1 MFPTIEVTN
10 AFRWAGF
17 AITIS
22 GRVYYINL
30 SDARKLVWGK
40 EVTKELIK
48 DKVSETLFSSDNSFY
63 DFFSKTQLR
72 K

>member
-1 MFPTIEVTN
+1 MCSVPTSTC
-10 AFRWAGF
+10 WAGF

-30 SDARKLVWGK
+30 TDARKLVWGK